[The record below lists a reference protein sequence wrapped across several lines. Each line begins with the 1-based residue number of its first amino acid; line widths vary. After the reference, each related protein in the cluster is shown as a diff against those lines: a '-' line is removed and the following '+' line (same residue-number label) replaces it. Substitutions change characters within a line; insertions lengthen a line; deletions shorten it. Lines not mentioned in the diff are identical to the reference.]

1 MSRYRRWV
9 AGLVMVVVSSG
20 LCISVPAVAV
30 SAEVNVALPAP
41 VVDNAK
47 APGPLQTAVI
57 AGGCFWGVQGV
68 FEHMSGVKKVWAG
81 YSGGEKS
88 TAQYDIVS
96 SGGTGHAE
104 AVQIVFDPKEVS
116 YGELLRVYFSVA
128 HDPTELNR
136 QGPDTGTQ
144 YRSDIFYAD
153 ESQKKIA
160 QAYIAQLDKARIFNK
175 AIVTRVDPLKGFYPA
190 EDYHQDFL
198 IKNPQWPYIVINDI
212 PKIQN
217 LKKVFPAYY
226 RGQPV
231 TVKGV
236 N

>member
-1 MSRYRRWV
+1 MSSQSRWI
-9 AGLVMVVVSSG
+9 AGLVIVAMSLG
-20 LCISVPAVAV
+20 CISVPMDAV
-30 SAEVNVALPAP
+30 SAEVNIAIPAP
-41 VVDNAK
+41 LVDNPK
-47 APGPLQTAVI
+47 ASGPLQTAVL

-68 FEHMSGVKKVWAG
+68 FEHMGGVMKVLSG
-81 YSGGEKS
+81 YSGGEKA
-88 TAQYDIVS
+88 TAQYEIVS
-96 SGGTGHAE
+96 SGRTGHAE
-104 AVQIVFDPKEVS
+104 SVQIVFDPKEVS
-116 YGELLRVYFSVA
+116 YGELLQVYFSVA

-153 ESQKKIA
+153 DSQKRIA
-160 QAYIAQLDKARIFNK
+160 QAYIAQLDKARIFRS

-198 IKNPQWPYIVINDI
+198 IKNPQFPYIVVNDI

-226 RGQPV
+226 RGQAV
-231 TVKGV
+231 TVKSA